1 LSNLVDSA
9 HKVPEGFVVDGAVG
23 NRTAERPLRD
33 GLAVHLVVGSEEGDL
48 KVRDR
53 CELGARLVKRIEKV
67 PGGW

>member
-33 GLAVHLVVGSEEGDL
+33 GLAV
-48 KVRDR
+48 R